1 MTARKYP
8 ARKPRAIAAN
18 GRPKAGKR
26 GEGGGRPKAD
36 PAKVAA
42 ALALVEAEGL
52 SPVEAAARVGGI
64 SGNTVRRARDAAAR
78 AAEGGAPAPVVAAPR
93 PRPTPRPEAVA
104 LPPPTDND
112 RKVDE
117 LIATSRT
124 WRRVCEALGRFA
136 RRHPSVAAD
145 LSSELRGLNL

>member
-1 MTARKYP
+1 MP
-8 ARKPRAIAAN
+8 A
-18 GRPKAGKR
+18 GRP
-26 GEGGGRPKAD
+26 PKD
-36 PAKVAA
+36 PALVAE
-42 ALALVEAEGL
+42 ALRLIDGGM
-52 SPVEAAARVGGI
+52 SPQEAADAMKGRISYRTIYRAQEAR
-64 SGNTVRRARDAAAR
+64 RKA
-78 AAEGGAPAPVVAAPR
+78 APVSRPSKRAP
-93 PRPTPRPEAVA
+93 PVTHAPIA
-104 LPPPTDND
+104 PPTEND